1 MKKNF
6 RLLRA
11 LLGALLLFGCL
22 TGCLKIEVDT
32 TRHTTQEETLPPLT
46 SAPETQSAVT
56 EPLVTE
62 TAEPTE
68 PPVADC
74 FALHCVELQPTSFEG
89 FDFAYESQYAMLL
102 VRFEEKDDPSL
113 RLSGV
118 DSLSAYAEY
127 RAAQDAPG
135 STLQADAQGLPFFTY
150 TVDGGDGQYHYYV
163 ALRESDG
170 CFWSFRYLC
179 DDASWAEYQNL
190 FADWAGRI
198 EMGASDGA

>member
-6 RLLRA
+6 RPIASFLL
-11 LLGALLLFGCL
+11 ALLLSGCL

-46 SAPETQSAVT
+46 SAPETQPAAT
-56 EPLVTE
+56 QPPVTE

-68 PPVADC
+68 PPIADC
-74 FALHCVELQPTSFEG
+74 FALHCDELQPTTFDG
-89 FDFAYESQYAMLL
+89 FPYAYESQYAMLL
-102 VRFEEKDDPSL
+102 VRFEEKDAPSL
-113 RLSGV
+113 RLGGV
-118 DSLSAYAEY
+118 DSLLAYGQY
-127 RAAQDAPG
+127 CAAQESAAPG
-135 STLQADAQGLPFFTY
+135 TDAQGLPYFTY

-179 DDASWAEYQNL
+179 DDASWAEYQNI
-190 FADWAGRI
+190 FADWASRI
-198 EMGASDGA
+198 EMGASDAA